1 MRPKKMEKARG
12 WVDEAKHFWI
22 IAGKRIA
29 LAEFTNPNGMFT
41 EGEMYVFV
49 LNSKGTML
57 AHGVNERFVG
67 EDFLD
72 LEDAEGK
79 HFIKEIVDK
88 ANATGVGWVDYKW
101 YHPKTK
107 QVLPKIVYFEK
118 VGDLI
123 ICSGAYLG
131 MNAGIVL
138 PIEPAAGGRALTA
151 HSM

>member
-12 WVDEAKHFWI
+12 WVDEAKQFYI

-29 LAEFTNPNGMFT
+29 FAEFTSPNGMFT

-67 EDFLD
+67 EDFLHLKD
-72 LEDAEGK
+72 VEGK
-79 HFIKEIVDK
+79 PFIKEIVDT
-88 ANATGVGWVDYKW
+88 ANAAGSGWVEYKW

-107 QVLPKIVYFEK
+107 QVLPKVVYFEK
-118 VGDLI
+118 VDDLI
-123 ICSGAYLG
+123 ICSGTYLG
-131 MNAGIVL
+131 ENAGIVL
-138 PIEPAAGGRALTA
+138 PVEPVAERTLSV
-151 HSM
+151 H